1 MYNYVMLMG
10 KVKEIKD
17 EMVVNK
23 RVTHLVIS
31 CARPFKN
38 VDGVRE
44 TDDIDVRLCEFL
56 ADIAKERI
64 AVGETITVKGRLCQ
78 SNHPSLCYVVGERLI
93 FMDQGDEE

>member
-1 MYNYVMLMG
+1 MYNYVMLIG

-17 EMVVNK
+17 EMIVNT
-23 RVTHLVIS
+23 RTTHLVIS
-31 CARPFKN
+31 CARPFLN
-38 VDGVRE
+38 AEGVRE

-56 ADIAKERI
+56 ADVAKEKV

-93 FMDQGDEE
+93 FMEQEDEE

>member
-1 MYNYVMLMG
+1 MYNYVMLIG

-17 EMVVNK
+17 EMIVNT
-23 RVTHLVIS
+23 RTTHLVIS
-31 CARPFKN
+31 CARPFLN
-38 VDGVRE
+38 ADGVRE

-56 ADIAKERI
+56 ADVAKEKV

-93 FMDQGDEE
+93 FMEQEDEE

>member
-1 MYNYVMLMG
+1 MYNYVMLIG

-17 EMVVNK
+17 EMIVNT
-23 RVTHLVIS
+23 RTTHLVIS
-31 CARPFKN
+31 CARPFLN
-38 VDGVRE
+38 ADGVRE

-56 ADIAKERI
+56 ADVAKEKV

-93 FMDQGDEE
+93 FMEQEYEE